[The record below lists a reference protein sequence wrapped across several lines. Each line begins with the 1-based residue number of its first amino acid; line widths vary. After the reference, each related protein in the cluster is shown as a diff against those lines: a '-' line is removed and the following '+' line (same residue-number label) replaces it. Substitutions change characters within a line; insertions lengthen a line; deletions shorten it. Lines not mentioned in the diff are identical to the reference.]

1 MDVINGINKIFVLSS
16 VQVWNIKI
24 ILILLLI
31 SMILNANIV
40 IADAMNVKI
49 ILITVLFV
57 KVLKPL
63 LLMLTVL
70 FCILIIILG
79 VSVYR
84 IVHNQQT
91 TRPLGVGMAQ

>member
-1 MDVINGINKIFVLSS
+1 MVISNGTNKAFAHKHVL
-16 VQVWNIKI
+16 VWNIKT

-31 SMILNANIV
+31 SMILNVNIV
-40 IADAMNVKI
+40 IADAMSAKI
-49 ILITVLFV
+49 ISITVLFV

-70 FCILIIILG
+70 FCILIITLG

-84 IVHNQQT
+84 IVHSQQIIQ
-91 TRPLGVGMAQ
+91 L